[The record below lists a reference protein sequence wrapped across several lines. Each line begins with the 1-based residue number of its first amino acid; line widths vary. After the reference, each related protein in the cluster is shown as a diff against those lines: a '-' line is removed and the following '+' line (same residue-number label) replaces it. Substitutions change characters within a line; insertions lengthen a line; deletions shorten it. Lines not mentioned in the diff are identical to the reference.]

1 MGNILCCCY
10 YNHNDNE
17 KNLRRNQLI
26 TNNFCNH
33 CNKEFYSYI
42 EYNRHIPF
50 CNKINHGDL

>member
-26 TNNFCNH
+26 TNNFCN
-33 CNKEFYSYI
+33 KELYSYI